1 VRRKAL
7 NHVVV
12 FWRFQQFCLL
22 ILILTVALAP
32 LAAEAQQ
39 AGKVPRVGMLM
50 PVSPVAASYNI
61 ETFRRGLAERGYS
74 EGQNI
79 ALESRFADGRV
90 EPLADL
96 AAELVRLNVDVIVTW
111 GTPAAHAA
119 KRATQTIPIVMAA
132 VAEPVATGLVAS
144 LARPGGNVTGVSF
157 PAEMSAKNVELLKE
171 IVPKVSRVA
180 LLWNPDNQVHRVTL
194 REVQRAAGIMAVQLQ
209 PLAVR
214 DPREFDAAFVAMM
227 RERAYALIVANELL
241 FLAHRTRIVDLVAKS
256 RLPAT
261 YSRREWAE
269 AGGLMSYG
277 PSFRDSF
284 RRAAAY
290 VDKILKGAKP
300 ADLPVEQPTKL
311 ELVINLKT
319 AKELGLAIPPLLLL
333 RADQVIE

>member
-1 VRRKAL
+1 MHRRSLLAGL
-7 NHVVV
+7 MSIVV
-12 FWRFQQFCLL
+12 
-22 ILILTVALAP
+22 TPVAV
-32 LAAEAQQ
+32 EAQP

-50 PVSPVAASYNI
+50 PVSPAAASYNI
-61 ETFRRGLAERGYS
+61 EAFRRGLAERGYS

-144 LARPGGNVTGVSF
+144 LARPGGNITGVSF
-157 PAEMSAKNVELLKE
+157 PSRNGKNVQLLKE
-171 IVPKVSRVA
+171 IVPQVSKVA
-180 LLWNPDNQVHRVTL
+180 LLWNPDNQVHPVVL
-194 REVQRAAGIMAVQLQ
+194 REMQRAAGIMAVQLQ

-214 DPREFDAAFVAMM
+214 DPREFDAAFAAMM
-227 RERAYALIVANELL
+227 RERADAVIVLNELM

-261 YSRREWAE
+261 YDRREWAE

-290 VDKILKGAKP
+290 VDKILKGTKP
-300 ADLPVEQPTKL
+300 SDLPVEQPTRF

-319 AKELGLAIPPLLLL
+319 AKTLSLTIPPALLL
-333 RADQVIE
+333 RADQVIQ